1 MTQEQRVSQPHEVVA
16 WVAGT
21 QKAEKISLPG
31 LRSRVWGLGWQQM
44 SSKRTSRLNDNL
56 IVYYLTDGGGGGG
69 RERERDKEREK
80 KQSISLILNVYIW
93 LKVNETFVQI
103 ERDI

>member
-21 QKAEKISLPG
+21 KGRENKLAGFTIT
-31 LRSRVWGLGWQQM
+31 VWGLGWQQM

-56 IVYYLTDGGGGGG
+56 IVYYLTKGG
-69 RERERDKEREK
+69 EREK
-80 KQSISLILNVYIW
+80 EKGRKKSN
-93 LKVNETFVQI
+93 
-103 ERDI
+103 R

>member
-1 MTQEQRVSQPHEVVA
+1 MTQEQRVSQPHEVLA

>member
-56 IVYYLTDGGGGGG
+56 IVYYLTDGGGGG

>member
-69 RERERDKEREK
+69 ERGREIKREK
-80 KQSISLILNVYIW
+80 KSNRY
-93 LKVNETFVQI
+93 
-103 ERDI
+103 R

>member
-21 QKAEKISLPG
+21 KGRENKLAGFTIT
-31 LRSRVWGLGWQQM
+31 VWGLGWQQM

-56 IVYYLTDGGGGGG
+56 IVYYLTKGGGE
-69 RERERDKEREK
+69 REREGGGK
-80 KQSISLILNVYIW
+80 KAIDIVD
-93 LKVNETFVQI
+93 I
-103 ERDI
+103 ERVHLVKGK